1 MLYVVFSF
9 VFIKYVNDRFF
20 AQPRGSLHPK
30 VSFTNP
36 RSVLLSHPARV
47 TRSLQE
53 VVSSFAVAKV
63 YQIPNTNQIFP
74 RKTSENT
81 PQSCTHF
88 PLNKTLTTM
97 EKILRRR
104 TQYPHSTHRD
114 HPQVCP
120 KIIRVTPFPSPLQPQ
135 RPPKTQPLR
144 SSKSEAKGS
153 SHPTPPCFSPSPPL
167 PLPELSPPSFS
178 RPPPR
183 SNEAG
188 IPSQPKRP
196 NRGPRN
202 ALHKRA
208 KTIIPRT
215 QVRSYRERTCDH
227 TESVRALLPRAQ
239 KRSY

>member
-97 EKILRRR
+97 EKIFIRLCNI
-104 TQYPHSTHRD
+104 PSSPPRD
-114 HPQVCP
+114 PPQVRP
-120 KIIRVTPFPSPLQPQ
+120 KIIPTAQFSSLYP
-135 RPPKTQPLR
+135 PLR
-144 SSKSEAKGS
+144 LPKSKAKEIN
-153 SHPTPPCFSPSPPL
+153 TQDFPL
-167 PLPELSPPSFS
+167 AFPLLYPL
-178 RPPPR
+178 
-183 SNEAG
+183 
-188 IPSQPKRP
+188 IQ
-196 NRGPRN
+196 
-202 ALHKRA
+202 
-208 KTIIPRT
+208 
-215 QVRSYRERTCDH
+215 
-227 TESVRALLPRAQ
+227 
-239 KRSY
+239 